1 MKNKKIL
8 DSIIE
13 TIGNTPLVRLNRIK
27 NHFNISGEI
36 IAKLEFF
43 NPLSSVKDRI
53 GLSMIEEAE
62 NNGLLTKNTIVLEPT
77 SGNTGISLAAICASK
92 GYKLILTMPESMS
105 SERRKM
111 LHLLGAEIVLTPAKN
126 GMIGAINKANEIKEE
141 INNSIILQQFSN
153 PANPMIHLKTTAT
166 EIWND
171 TDGKIDNLVAGV
183 GTGGTLTGVAKL
195 LKQKNSN
202 IRIFAVEPEDSA
214 ILSGGPAG
222 SHLIQGIGAGFIPKN
237 LSVKLGFDSFMLE
250 HSDRWLGK
258 KELMPDREFVDT
270 HYEHQQKVL
279 IDRDYQTSMKPYCMV
294 NDKPAKRLYI
304 DAEGDFYPCCWIAT
318 YRYKF
323 KSAFSPKQKQYNIEN
338 NSLQDI
344 LTKAEVKEFFES
356 TNQFTS
362 AHDCCKI
369 KCGVK
374 NG

>member
-1 MKNKKIL
+1 MKKKKIL
-8 DSIIE
+8 NSIIE

-62 NNGLLTKNTIVLEPT
+62 KNGLLTENAIIIEPT

-111 LHLLGAEIVLTPAKN
+111 LLLLGAEIILTPAKN
-126 GMIGAINKANEIKEE
+126 GMIGAINKANELKEE

-222 SHLIQGIGAGFIPKN
+222 SHLIQGIGAGFIPEN
-237 LSVKLGFDSFMLE
+237 LSVKLIDEVISINNNTAFEFSRLLAKLEGIPVGISSGAALAAAVEINESEKMRNKRTIVIIPSF
-250 HSDRWLGK
+250 
-258 KELMPDREFVDT
+258 
-270 HYEHQQKVL
+270 
-279 IDRDYQTSMKPYCMV
+279 
-294 NDKPAKRLYI
+294 
-304 DAEGDFYPCCWIAT
+304 AE
-318 YRYKF
+318 RY
-323 KSAFSPKQKQYNIEN
+323 
-338 NSLQDI
+338 L
-344 LTKAEVKEFFES
+344 S
-356 TNQFTS
+356 TALF
-362 AHDCCKI
+362 ADL
-369 KCGVK
+369 
-374 NG
+374 